1 MNDPPQTRAAQD
13 GPVAQLDRASDF
25 YSEGCRFDSCRDR
38 QPRSC
43 RQAPAFIIKIVTFHE
58 RVGALAPVFEPDGCA
73 LSMRGGRAAPDQG
86 LSMPRAELTRMGIAG
101 AVAIVAISFLALDAV
116 VDVNSNEITKRIE
129 MAQASIADAA
139 MSQHQLASAVQAWA
153 HRGHQKQPSA
163 IE

>member
-1 MNDPPQTRAAQD
+1 
-13 GPVAQLDRASDF
+13 
-25 YSEGCRFDSCRDR
+25 
-38 QPRSC
+38 
-43 RQAPAFIIKIVTFHE
+43 
-58 RVGALAPVFEPDGCA
+58 
-73 LSMRGGRAAPDQG
+73 
-86 LSMPRAELTRMGIAG
+86 MPRAELTRMGIAC

-116 VDVNSNEITKRIE
+116 VDVNSSAITKRIE

>member
-1 MNDPPQTRAAQD
+1 
-13 GPVAQLDRASDF
+13 
-25 YSEGCRFDSCRDR
+25 
-38 QPRSC
+38 
-43 RQAPAFIIKIVTFHE
+43 
-58 RVGALAPVFEPDGCA
+58 
-73 LSMRGGRAAPDQG
+73 
-86 LSMPRAELTRMGIAG
+86 MPRAELTRMGIAG

>member
-1 MNDPPQTRAAQD
+1 
-13 GPVAQLDRASDF
+13 
-25 YSEGCRFDSCRDR
+25 
-38 QPRSC
+38 
-43 RQAPAFIIKIVTFHE
+43 
-58 RVGALAPVFEPDGCA
+58 
-73 LSMRGGRAAPDQG
+73 
-86 LSMPRAELTRMGIAG
+86 MPRAELTRMGIAC

-116 VDVNSNEITKRIE
+116 VDVNSGAIAKRIE